1 MPVDGQC
8 VLCAQV
14 HRRTKHA
21 GARADY
27 AVVFK
32 LIQFRQLVAEPV
44 KFIIEGILGVIV
56 DIERD
61 CLTSL
66 GSLFLYSKWQ
76 KNKAFIL
83 KFSAKAFVIP

>member
-56 DIERD
+56 DIESE
-61 CLTSL
+61 CVCIHGLFASG
-66 GSLFLYSKWQ
+66 GSQSCV
-76 KNKAFIL
+76 A
-83 KFSAKAFVIP
+83 P